1 MERCVSEY
9 GSPRP
14 RCAALGNVVADSLG
28 QLSGGTVRAPG
39 LYSGGCSVILTLQPP
54 QVDGVLRPHLPNP
67 RLSPAQQASRT
78 VRATQTAAATLGIVV
93 GCLCGC
99 TPLLFLGAAKPTAA
113 PASSKED

>member
-78 VRATQTAAATLGIVV
+78 VRATQTAVAPRVEEDGWS
-93 GCLCGC
+93 CLCGARVG
-99 TPLLFLGAAKPTAA
+99 FAVRVRV
-113 PASSKED
+113 